1 VIQPDLSTDP
11 IGSHDKQVY
20 VVGSG
25 PNGLAAAIALAQA
38 GLRVS
43 VIEGNTSIGG
53 GARSAELTLPGFVHD
68 TGSAVHPMAAIS
80 PFFKSLRLA
89 DHGLTWI
96 QQPAA
101 LAHPMDDGSCAL
113 LQRSILDTS
122 ATLGKDAPGY
132 RQLIRPLMEDRENLL
147 PDLLGR
153 MRRPQHP
160 VSLARFGIN
169 AMQSALF
176 LAHRFQSE
184 RARGFIAGMCAHS
197 ILPLDEWPGAA
208 YGLALA
214 LAGHAA
220 GWPIPKR
227 GSGSISAAL
236 ASYFKS
242 AGGTV
247 TTGKFINSLDD
258 LPQDTT
264 VMWDI
269 TPAQLLGIKGLNL
282 PDGYRRSLR
291 AYRYGPGVFKIDW
304 ALSEPIPWKARE
316 CKLAGTVHLGGTFE
330 EIALSESCAWRCESA
345 PKPFVLLVQ
354 PSLFDPSRAP
364 AGKHTAWAYC
374 HVSNGFDGDMTGAIE
389 AQVERFAPGFR
400 EIILARRTAAPA
412 DLEKDNPNLVGG
424 DISGGAQTLRQIFAR
439 PALRWD
445 PYRIPGA
452 NMYLCSS
459 STPPGAGVHGMCG
472 FHAAA
477 SCLKNM

>member
-1 VIQPDLSTDP
+1 VNRPDLSTAST
-11 IGSHDKQVY
+11 GSRDKQIC

-43 VIEGNTSIGG
+43 IIEGNTSIGG
-53 GARSAELTLPGFVHD
+53 GTRSAELTLPGFIHD
-68 TGSAVHPMAAIS
+68 TGSSVHPMAAIS
-80 PFFKSLRLA
+80 PFFKSLRLS
-89 DHGLTWI
+89 DHGLVWI

-113 LQRSILDTS
+113 LQTSIPDTS
-122 ATLGKDAPGY
+122 ATLGKDAPAY
-132 RQLIRPLMEDRENLL
+132 RRLIRPLFEERENLL
-147 PDLLGR
+147 PFLLGT
-153 MRRPQHP
+153 MRRLRHTP
-160 VSLARFGIN
+160 SLARFGFN

-176 LAHRFQSE
+176 LAQRFQSE
-184 RARGFIAGMCAHS
+184 RARGFIAGLCAHAM
-197 ILPLDEWPGAA
+197 LPLDEWPGAA

-220 GWPIPKR
+220 GWPIAKK

-236 ASYFKS
+236 ASCLKS
-242 AGGTV
+242 AGGTI
-247 TTGKFINSLDD
+247 TTGRYVECAED
-258 LPQDTT
+258 LPQDATI
-264 VMWDI
+264 MWDV
-269 TPAQLLGIKGLNL
+269 TPAQLLKIKGLNL
-282 PDGYRRSLR
+282 PDGYRRSLGR
-291 AYRYGPGVFKIDW
+291 YRYGPGVFKIDW

-316 CKLAGTVHLGGTFE
+316 CRLAGTVHLGGTFN
-330 EIALSESCAWRCESA
+330 EIAISESCAWRCESA

-374 HVSNGFDGDMTGAIE
+374 HVANGFNGDMTDAIE

-400 EIILARRTAAPA
+400 EIILARHTAAPA

-424 DISGGAQTLRQIFAR
+424 DIGGGAQTLWQIFAR
-439 PALRWD
+439 PALLRD
-445 PYRIPGA
+445 PYKIPCSD
-452 NMYLCSS
+452 MYLCSS
-459 STPPGAGVHGMCG
+459 SPPPGAGVHGMCG
-472 FHAAA
+472 FHAAQ

>member
-1 VIQPDLSTDP
+1 MSSTFT
-11 IGSHDKQVY
+11 GSHAKQIC

-43 VIEGNTSIGG
+43 VIEGNHSIGG
-53 GARSAELTLPGFVHD
+53 GARSAELTLPGFIHD

-80 PFFKSLRLA
+80 PFFKSLRLS
-89 DHGLTWI
+89 DHGLVWI

-113 LQRSILDTS
+113 LQTSILDTS
-122 ATLGKDAPGY
+122 STLGKDAPAY
-132 RQLIRPLMEDRENLL
+132 RHMIRPLFEEREILL
-147 PDLLGR
+147 PFLLGT
-153 MRRPQHP
+153 MRRTQHLP
-160 VSLARFGIN
+160 SLARFGFN
-169 AMQSALF
+169 AMQSAFF

-184 RARGFIAGMCAHS
+184 RTRGFIAGLCAHA

-214 LAGHAA
+214 LAAHTA
-220 GWPIPKR
+220 GWPIPR
-227 GSGSISAAL
+227 EGSGSISAAL
-236 ASYFKS
+236 ASCLES

-247 TTGKFINSLDD
+247 TTGKFVESRDD
-258 LPQDTT
+258 LPEEAT
-264 VMWDI
+264 VLWDV
-269 TPAQLLGIKGLNL
+269 TPAQLLRIKGLNL
-282 PDGYRRSLR
+282 PDGYRKSLGR
-291 AYRYGPGVFKIDW
+291 YRYGPGIFKIDW

-316 CKLAGTVHLGGTFE
+316 CRLAGTVHLGGTFD

-374 HVSNGFDGDMTGAIE
+374 HVANGFNGDMTDAIE

-400 EIILARRTAAPA
+400 EIILARHTAGPA

-424 DISGGAQTLRQIFAR
+424 DISGGAQTLWQIFAR
-439 PALRWD
+439 PTLQRD
-445 PYRIPGA
+445 PYKIPGA
-452 NMYLCSS
+452 DMYLCSS

>member
-1 VIQPDLSTDP
+1 VIRPDLSRTST
-11 IGSHDKQVY
+11 GSRDKQIC

-68 TGSAVHPMAAIS
+68 SGSAVHPMAAIS
-80 PFFKSLRLA
+80 PFFKSLRLS

-113 LQRSILDTS
+113 LQTSILDTS
-122 ATLGKDAPGY
+122 ATLGKDAPAY
-132 RQLIRPLMEDRENLL
+132 RQLIRPLLEDMQNLL
-147 PDLLGR
+147 PYLLGS
-153 MRRPQHP
+153 MRRPRHP
-160 VSLARFGIN
+160 LSLARFGLN
-169 AMQSALF
+169 AIQSAFF

-184 RARGFIAGMCAHS
+184 RTRGFIAGLCAHA

-214 LAGHAA
+214 LAAHTA
-220 GWPIPKR
+220 GWPIAKK
-227 GSGSISAAL
+227 GSGSISTAL
-236 ASYFKS
+236 ASYLKS
-242 AGGTV
+242 KGGTV

-258 LPQDTT
+258 LPGGAT
-264 VMWDI
+264 VLWDV
-269 TPAQLLGIKGLNL
+269 TPAQLLRIKGLNL
-282 PDGYRRSLR
+282 PDGYRKSLGR
-291 AYRYGPGVFKIDW
+291 YRYGPGIFKIDW

-316 CKLAGTVHLGGTFE
+316 CRLAGTVHLGGTFD

-374 HVSNGFDGDMTGAIE
+374 HVANGFNGDMTGAIE

-400 EIILARRTAAPA
+400 EIILARRTAGPA

-424 DISGGAQTLRQIFAR
+424 DISGGAQTLWQIFAR
-439 PALRWD
+439 PALLRD
-445 PYRIPGA
+445 PYKIHGA
-452 NMYLCSS
+452 DMYLCSS

-477 SCLKNM
+477 SCLKNI